1 MEHIDFMDDKFY
13 QTMVVDYVD
22 YMVSNSEVSEEVM
35 DTMTILLSEVLENM
49 YTPEE
54 IIQAI
59 KEYSPEYL
67 ESLALESLDN
77 SPALCDTCG
86 HSGLLS
92 CQH

>member
-35 DTMTILLSEVLENM
+35 DTMTIMLSEVLENM
-49 YTPEE
+49 TPEQ
-54 IIQAI
+54 IIQGI
-59 KEYSPEYL
+59 KEFSPEYL

-77 SPALCDTCG
+77 LAER
-86 HSGLLS
+86 
-92 CQH
+92 